1 MSETS
6 RWRSLYRWSALLAL
20 PGGLWAAFEMYGLT
34 LGGSQMLFF
43 TIAHTMLPLVVVVW
57 LSVPMGV
64 TWLGQSAVAATIT
77 SYRARIAVPLRALLV
92 FIVAIC
98 FHAAAL
104 SWYGSWSVTSLRVPI
119 CLVGLLLTALVV
131 RECWTEVWPIAP
143 RPMLQGAKSDA

>member
-6 RWRSLYRWSALLAL
+6 RWRFLYRWSVFLTL

-34 LGGSQMLFF
+34 LRGSQMLFF
-43 TIAHTMLPLVVVVW
+43 TIAHTMLPLVVAVW
-57 LSVPMGV
+57 LSVPMGII
-64 TWLGQSAVAATIT
+64 WLSQSAVAAATT
-77 SYRARIAVPLRALLV
+77 SFRARIAVPLRALLV

-131 RECWTEVWPIAP
+131 GEFWREVRHATPQP
-143 RPMLQGAKSDA
+143 LLQGAKSDA

>member
-6 RWRSLYRWSALLAL
+6 RLRSLYRWSAFLAL
-20 PGGLWAAFEMYGLT
+20 PGGVWAAFEMYGLT
-34 LGGSQMLFF
+34 LRGSQMLFF
-43 TIAHTMLPLVVVVW
+43 TIAHTMLPLVVAVW
-57 LSVPMGV
+57 LSVPMGIA
-64 TWLGQSAVAATIT
+64 WLGQSAVAATST
-77 SYRARIAVPLRALLV
+77 SYRARLAVPRRALLA

-131 RECWTEVWPIAP
+131 RECWREVRPTAP
-143 RPMLQGAKSDA
+143 RPILRGAKSDA